1 MICKLPHHAKFNKAS
16 AQGKGMSKFIRNLIV
31 ALPVALVLSGCL
43 ESLVKPEASV
53 DTGLETQLPP
63 YSGPRAKVAVTDF
76 DWNVGSN
83 KTTIGI
89 AGTELSFSSSEYAGI
104 SEGLKDMLTTSL
116 VQSKRYRVLE
126 RQNID
131 SVKAEIGLQ
140 EDGYTDDSGV
150 QRGAV
155 KGADIA
161 VIAAIT
167 GFDPG
172 SSGGAGKVSGLL
184 GKSASAL
191 VGAVSG
197 GYNKATIAMDI
208 RIVDSATTEVLAAT
222 RVEGVAK
229 DINVG
234 AALGALTGGGSLGGA
249 LGGYAKTP
257 MEKAIRT
264 CIYEATKYIVEN
276 TPAEYMRH

>member
-1 MICKLPHHAKFNKAS
+1 
-16 AQGKGMSKFIRNLIV
+16 MSKLLRVLLV
-31 ALPVALVLSGCL
+31 CLPVAFSLSGCL
-43 ESLVKPEASV
+43 ESMVKPEASV
-53 DTGLETQLPP
+53 DTGLETQLPA

-76 DWNVGSN
+76 DWNVGTN

-89 AGTELSFSSSEYAGI
+89 GDTNLSFSSSEYAGI
-104 SEGLKDMLTTSL
+104 SEGLKDMLTTAL

-131 SVKAEIGLQ
+131 SVKSEIGLQ
-140 EDGYTDDSGV
+140 EDGYTDSTGI

-161 VIAAIT
+161 VIASVT

-172 SSGGAGKVSGLL
+172 SSGGGGKIGGLL
-184 GKSASAL
+184 GKKASAL
-191 VGAVSG
+191 MGAVSG
-197 GYNKATIAMDI
+197 GYSKSTMAMDI
-208 RIVDSATTEVLAAT
+208 RIVDAATTEVLAAT

-234 AALGALTGGGSLGGA
+234 AALGALTGGGGLSGS

-264 CIYEATKYIVEN
+264 CIYEATKYIIEN
-276 TPAEYMRH
+276 TPPEYMVH

>member
-1 MICKLPHHAKFNKAS
+1 
-16 AQGKGMSKFIRNLIV
+16 MSKYVKTLLMCIPMTL
-31 ALPVALVLSGCL
+31 LLSGCL
-43 ESLVKPEASV
+43 ESMVKPEASV

-63 YSGPRAKVAVTDF
+63 YNGPRAKVAVTDF
-76 DWNVGSN
+76 DWNVGRSEA
-83 KTTIGI
+83 TIGI
-89 AGTELSFSSSEYAGI
+89 AGTDISFSSSEYAGI

-131 SVKAEIGLQ
+131 SVKSEIGLQ
-140 EDGYTDDSGV
+140 EEGYTDGSGI

-161 VIAAIT
+161 VIAAVT

-172 SSGGAGKVSGLL
+172 SSGASGKVGGLL
-184 GKSASAL
+184 GKRASAL
-191 VGAVSG
+191 MGAVSG
-197 GYNKATIAMDI
+197 GYNKATMAMDI

-229 DINVG
+229 DINIG
-234 AALGALTGGGSLGGA
+234 AALGALTGSGNLSGS

-276 TPAEYMRH
+276 TPSEYMVH

>member
-1 MICKLPHHAKFNKAS
+1 MYKSIKKICLCLP
-16 AQGKGMSKFIRNLIV
+16 L
-31 ALPVALVLSGCL
+31 ALMLTGCL
-43 ESLVKPEASV
+43 DSLVKPEASV

-63 YSGPRAKVAVTDF
+63 YSGLRAKVAVTDF
-76 DWNVGSN
+76 DWNVGTQ
-83 KTTIGI
+83 KTTVGI
-89 AGTELSFSSSEYAGI
+89 AGTDISFSSSQYAGI
-104 SEGLKDMLTTSL
+104 SEGLKDMLTTAL

-126 RQNID
+126 RQNIS
-131 SVKAEIGLQ
+131 SVKSEIALQ
-140 EDGYTDDSGV
+140 EDGFTDGTGV
-150 QRGAV
+150 KRGAI

-161 VIAAIT
+161 VIASVT

-172 SSGGAGKVSGLL
+172 SSGSSGKISGLL
-184 GKSASAL
+184 GKKASAL
-191 VGAVSG
+191 MGAVSG

-229 DINVG
+229 DVNVG
-234 AALGALTGGGSLGGA
+234 AALGALTGGGSLGGS

>member
-1 MICKLPHHAKFNKAS
+1 M
-16 AQGKGMSKFIRNLIV
+16 GMSKFLRNLVVTI
-31 ALPVALVLSGCL
+31 PLVLLLSGCL
-43 ESLVKPEASV
+43 ESMVKPEASV

-63 YSGPRAKVAVTDF
+63 YTGLRAKVAVTDF

-83 KTTIGI
+83 QTTIGI
-89 AGTELSFSSSEYAGI
+89 GDTNLSFSSSEYAGI
-104 SEGLKDMLTTSL
+104 SDGLKDMLTTSL
-116 VQSKRYRVLE
+116 VQTKRYRVLE

-131 SVKAEIGLQ
+131 SVKSEIALQ
-140 EDGYTDDSGV
+140 EDGYTDGTGV
-150 QRGAV
+150 KRGAV

-172 SSGGAGKVSGLL
+172 SSGASGKVSGLL

-191 VGAVSG
+191 IGAVSG

-229 DINVG
+229 DVNVG
-234 AALGALTGGGSLGGA
+234 AALGALTGGGNLSGA

-257 MEKAIRT
+257 MEKAMRIV
-264 CIYEATKYIVEN
+264 IYEATKYIAEN
-276 TPAEYMRH
+276 TPAEYMRY

>member
-1 MICKLPHHAKFNKAS
+1 
-16 AQGKGMSKFIRNLIV
+16 MSKFLKNLV
-31 ALPVALVLSGCL
+31 VCLPLVVMLSGCL
-43 ESLVKPEASV
+43 ESMVKPEASV

-76 DWNVGSN
+76 DWNVGG
-83 KTTIGI
+83 KRATVGIG
-89 AGTELSFSSSEYAGI
+89 GTDISFTSSEHAGI
-104 SEGLKDMLTTSL
+104 SEGLKDMLTTAL

-131 SVKAEIGLQ
+131 SVKSEIGLQ
-140 EDGYTDDSGV
+140 EDGYTDSTGI

-161 VIAAIT
+161 VIASVT

-172 SSGGAGKVSGLL
+172 TSGASGKVGGLL
-184 GKSASAL
+184 GNKASAL
-191 VGAVSG
+191 LGAVSG
-197 GYNKATIAMDI
+197 GYNKSTMAMDI

-229 DINVG
+229 DVNVG
-234 AALGALTGGGSLGGA
+234 AALGALTGFGSLNGA

-257 MEKAIRT
+257 MEKAIRS

-276 TPAEYMRH
+276 TPSEYMRH

>member
-1 MICKLPHHAKFNKAS
+1 
-16 AQGKGMSKFIRNLIV
+16 MSKLLRSI
-31 ALPVALVLSGCL
+31 LVCVPLCLTQAACL
-43 ESLVKPEASV
+43 ESMVKPEASV
-53 DTGLETQLPP
+53 DPGLEVQLPP
-63 YSGPRAKVAVTDF
+63 YNGPRAKVAVTDF
-76 DWNVGSN
+76 DWNVGTS
-83 KTTIGI
+83 KSTIGI
-89 AGTELSFSSSEYAGI
+89 GGTDISFSANEYAGI
-104 SEGLKDMLTTSL
+104 SEGLKDMLTTAL

-131 SVKAEIGLQ
+131 SVKSEIGLQ
-140 EDGYTDDSGV
+140 EEGYTDATGV
-150 QRGAV
+150 QRGAI

-161 VIAAIT
+161 VIASVT

-172 SSGGAGKVSGLL
+172 TSGTSGKVGGLL
-184 GKSASAL
+184 GSKAAAL
-191 VGAVSG
+191 MGAVSG
-197 GYNKATIAMDI
+197 GYNKSSMAMDI

-234 AALGALTGGGSLGGA
+234 AALGALTGGVGLGGS

-257 MEKAIRT
+257 MEKAIRS

-276 TPAEYMRH
+276 TPSEYMVH

>member
-1 MICKLPHHAKFNKAS
+1 
-16 AQGKGMSKFIRNLIV
+16 MSSMFRTCRYLLLCIPLS
-31 ALPVALVLSGCL
+31 LSLSGCL
-43 ESLVKPEASV
+43 EAMVKPEASV

-76 DWNVGSN
+76 DWNVGSSSA
-83 KTTIGI
+83 TIGI
-89 AGTELSFSSSEYAGI
+89 GGTDISFTSSEYAGI
-104 SEGLKDMLTTSL
+104 SEGLKDMLTTAL

-131 SVKAEIGLQ
+131 SVKSEIGLQ
-140 EDGYTDDSGV
+140 EDGYTDGTGI

-161 VIAAIT
+161 VIASVT

-172 SSGGAGKVSGLL
+172 SSGTSGTIGGLL
-184 GKSASAL
+184 GKRASAL
-191 VGAVSG
+191 MGAVSG
-197 GYNKATIAMDI
+197 GYSKSTMAMDI

-229 DINVG
+229 DINIG
-234 AALGALTGGGSLGGA
+234 AALGALTGGGNLSGA

-257 MEKAIRT
+257 MEKAIRS
-264 CIYEATKYIVEN
+264 CIYEATKYIVDN
-276 TPAEYMRH
+276 TPSEYMIH

>member
-1 MICKLPHHAKFNKAS
+1 MFKLV
-16 AQGKGMSKFIRNLIV
+16 RCLRIV
-31 ALPVALVLSGCL
+31 LFLVVPVALSGCL
-43 ESLVKPEASV
+43 ESMVKPEAEV

-63 YSGPRAKVAVTDF
+63 YSGPRARVAVTDF
-76 DWNVGSN
+76 DWNVGTS
-83 KTTIGI
+83 KATIGI
-89 AGTELSFSSSEYAGI
+89 GGTDFSFSASEYAGI

-131 SVKAEIGLQ
+131 SVKSEIGLQ
-140 EDGYTDDSGV
+140 EEGFTDGSGI

-161 VIAAIT
+161 VIAAVT

-172 SSGGAGKVSGLL
+172 TSGASGTVGGLL
-184 GKSASAL
+184 GKKASAL
-191 VGAVSG
+191 MGAVTG
-197 GYNKATIAMDI
+197 GYAKSTMAMDI
-208 RIVDSATTEVLAAT
+208 RIVDASTTEVLAAT
-222 RVEGVAK
+222 RVEGVAT

-234 AALGALTGGGSLGGA
+234 AALGALTGGGALGGS

-276 TPAEYMRH
+276 TPSEYMVH